1 MSGKEDIF
9 EYNNCA
15 VTDLSEN
22 YLALTEKEL
31 VLLLKNG
38 DNTAF
43 GQLYHHYRVRLYHN
57 IFKMIKS
64 DEDVEELLQEL
75 FVKIWLN
82 RHQLDPERSF
92 KAYLFKVS
100 ENLVYDFF
108 RKAALHKK
116 LQDHLTLTASG
127 GGNNIERYIYFK
139 ESALL
144 VDQAI
149 ENLPPRRKEIYKL
162 CKIEGKSYEEV
173 SRSLGISVSTIN
185 EHIVKASKSVRKF
198 FQLATNVS

>member
-1 MSGKEDIF
+1 M
-9 EYNNCA
+9 
-15 VTDLSEN
+15 
-22 YLALTEKEL
+22 
-31 VLLLKNG
+31 LK
-38 DNTAF
+38 DSDKQAF
-43 GQLYHHYRVRLYHN
+43 GQLYHNYRVRLYYN

-64 DEDVEELLQEL
+64 DEDAEELLQEL

-82 RHQLDPERSF
+82 RQNLDPERSF
-92 KAYLFKVS
+92 KAYLFKIS

-108 RKAALHKK
+108 RKAALQKK
-116 LQDHLTLTASG
+116 LQDHLTVTASG
-127 GGNNIERYIYFK
+127 EGNNIERYIYFK

-162 CKIEGKSYEEV
+162 CKIEGRSYEEV

-185 EHIVKASKSVRKF
+185 EHIVKASKAVRKF